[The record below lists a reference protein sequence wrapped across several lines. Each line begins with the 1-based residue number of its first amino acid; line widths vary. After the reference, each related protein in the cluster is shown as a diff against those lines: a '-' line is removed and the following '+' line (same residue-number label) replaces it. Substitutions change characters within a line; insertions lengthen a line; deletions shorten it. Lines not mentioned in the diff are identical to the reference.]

1 MTRKVRVKVGTDGAV
16 EAEFVG
22 FSGSDCLEEAEK
34 LAENLARFGLL
45 VDPTSVRK
53 KTQAELEAETG
64 TTQEERDPVPAQRK

>member
-1 MTRKVRVKVGTDGAV
+1 MTRKVTVKVGTDGAV
-16 EAEFVG
+16 EADFVG

-45 VDPTSVRK
+45 VDPTSVHK

-64 TTQEERDPVPAQRK
+64 TTQEERDPVPARRK